1 MLPSCTRTVDVGAY
15 VLGSLEPAERATVEA
30 HLPTCAACSAE
41 LTELAGLPGLL
52 SRLTLGEAV
61 QSADPAPASV
71 LDGILAQ
78 IRRRHRRR
86 QIAVTGVAAAV
97 AAAVAVI
104 VFGAGLGLTATHDGS
119 LPPVLTATAGPIT
132 ARATLRAVAAG
143 TAIDLDLTGVPA
155 STRCRLVV
163 VATDGATIDAGTW
176 YATYDG
182 QAGVHQT
189 AALNRADVSALRI
202 ETLNGHTLITVPA
215 AGT

>member
-41 LTELAGLPGLL
+41 LTDLAGLPGLL
-52 SRLTLGEAV
+52 SRLTLDEAE
-61 QSADPAPASV
+61 QAADPAPASV

-78 IRRRHRRR
+78 VRRRHHRRR
-86 QIAVTGVAAAV
+86 QIAVIAVAAAV
-97 AAAVAVI
+97 AALI
-104 VFGAGLGLTATHDGS
+104 VLGAGLRLTATHDGS

-163 VATDGATIDAGTW
+163 IATNGATIDAGTW

-189 AALNRADVSALRI
+189 AALNRANVSALRI
-202 ETLNGHTLITVPA
+202 ETLNGHTLITVTA